1 MNILIITAHPNPQS
15 FNAHIINQVQKSINK
30 SHEIQLLD
38 LYAERFDPVLHFDEK
53 HRRRDLIVDSETAK
67 YRDLVTWADQF
78 IFIFPIWWSGMPAI
92 LKGFIDRVFVA
103 GFAYTNTKRGLKG
116 NLKGKAWIITT
127 HNMPGLIVPFA
138 QDYGKI
144 LKNQVLKACGI
155 SPVTISRI
163 ASVEKISDQ
172 ERSKVLNRIIQ
183 KAKKL

>member
-1 MNILIITAHPNPQS
+1 MKCSLRLTMG
-15 FNAHIINQVQKSINK
+15 
-30 SHEIQLLD
+30 
-38 LYAERFDPVLHFDEK
+38 
-53 HRRRDLIVDSETAK
+53 T
-67 YRDLVTWADQF
+67 
-78 IFIFPIWWSGMPAI
+78 IFPILMC
-92 LKGFIDRVFVA
+92 L
-103 GFAYTNTKRGLKG
+103 RGLKG

-172 ERSKVLNRIIQ
+172 ERRKVLNRIIQ

>member
-15 FNAHIINQVQKSINK
+15 FNAHIINQVQKSIDK

-92 LKGFIDRVFVA
+92 LKGFIDRVFVG

-172 ERSKVLNRIIQ
+172 ERRKVLNRIIQ